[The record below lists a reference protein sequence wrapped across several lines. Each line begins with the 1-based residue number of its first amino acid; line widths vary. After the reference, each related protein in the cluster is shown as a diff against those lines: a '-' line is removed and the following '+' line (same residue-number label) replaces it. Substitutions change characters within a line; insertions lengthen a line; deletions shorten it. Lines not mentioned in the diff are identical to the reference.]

1 MFIETQ
7 RTEGV
12 STSDVICRI
21 IKDYDQYVRRNLQR
35 GYSAEEL
42 NVGYLA
48 VIEWFTV
55 SFSLSLSLS

>member
-48 VIEWFTV
+48 VIE
-55 SFSLSLSLS
+55 